1 LYEDFDRVKNGF
13 VTQSQFK
20 RVLNTLNLVSMLKD
34 IELDCIMK
42 KYHVKIGT
50 RDDVNYIA
58 FSDKIYDLGSFEY
71 RKP

>member
-1 LYEDFDRVKNGF
+1 
-13 VTQSQFK
+13 
-20 RVLNTLNLVSMLKD
+20 MLKD

-58 FSDKIYDLGSFEY
+58 FSDKIYELGSFEY
-71 RKP
+71 RKSGCMCALRHVWTHLAAIGLRSDDASLDE

>member
-1 LYEDFDRVKNGF
+1 M
-13 VTQSQFK
+13 
-20 RVLNTLNLVSMLKD
+20 LND

-58 FSDKIYDLGSFEY
+58 FSDKIYELGSFEY